1 MYAPCL
7 IQNSGLGL
15 LDNDHQFPQSC
26 IITGTPIVGV
36 RISVCCEACDL
47 FGVREKNMRQLSRT
61 ILPDAMRAILTT
73 TIGSLVLPVVV
84 FSKGAIKL
92 KLWSTVDEL
101 NRDKWEKC
109 RGHATEL
116 TCAAVVSRVRSTET

>member
-1 MYAPCL
+1 MRPVRRSRKKYA
-7 IQNSGLGL
+7 
-15 LDNDHQFPQSC
+15 
-26 IITGTPIVGV
+26 
-36 RISVCCEACDL
+36 SVVED
-47 FGVREKNMRQLSRT
+47 ERT

-92 KLWSTVDEL
+92 KLWSTVNEL

-116 TCAAVVSRVRSTET
+116 TCAAVVVSSRSTET